1 MNRYS
6 CDVIQDL
13 LPLYED
19 GCCSKESGAIVEA
32 HLAECPQCREALEEM
47 RLPFSSVPSIA
58 DLTAEQTAKKGL
70 RKLRKLW
77 LRSLTGAAAILIA
90 AFVLFIVIAVA
101 DGILNESYEV
111 QHQSNCYFLKYDTE
125 NGYTITGQS
134 TFSIVGRGE
143 SKRFSNE
150 AGDFSGYMEVDA
162 YPIPAEVIM
171 NNVSC
176 SINKHLVQLRSGSIQ
191 EFHPEVGY
199 WYWVFISPED
209 PDICVIKIWFIDE
222 NKTMT
227 AVCGDSEEDA
237 LENYQKYHDA
247 FKAMTQK

>member
-19 GCCSKESGAIVEA
+19 GCCSKESGALVEA

-47 RLPFSSVPSIA
+47 RLPFSSVPNVA

-90 AFVLFIVIAVA
+90 VLVAFLIKQF
-101 DGILNESYEV
+101 LNQTYEIN
-111 QHQSNCYFLKYDTE
+111 HTSKCYFLEFTE
-125 NGYTITGQS
+125 DGSIFTNPT
-134 TFSIVGRGE
+134 TFSIVGKGT
-143 SKRFSNE
+143 SKRFSKT
-150 AGDFSGYMEVDA
+150 AGDFQGYMEVA
-162 YPIPAEVIM
+162 SHPIPVEIIM
-171 NNVSC
+171 NNISC
-176 SINKHLVQLRSGSIQ
+176 DIKDELIWLYTGSIQ

-199 WYWVFISPED
+199 WYRVYISPED
-209 PDICVIKIWFIDE
+209 PDVCVITIYFFDSKKAI
-222 NKTMT
+222 T

-237 LENYQKYHDA
+237 QENYMKYYEA
-247 FKAMTQK
+247 FRAMTQK